1 MHSKILKN
9 KVSIKLLYVLL
20 FSIFFSSYL
29 FANDSLQK
37 SIEQG
42 KIKSQTC
49 IACHGVDGNSVNP
62 QWPSI
67 AQQSKSYIVNQLK
80 YFRDGKRKNVLMS
93 AQAVNLKDQDIEDL
107 ANYYN
112 SLNSKV
118 NKITGSD
125 ELVLL
130 GEKIYRGG
138 LIKRGV
144 PACIACHGPKGIGN
158 DFSGYPKISGQH
170 SVYLK
175 ARLEEYKRNYDT
187 RKSISEHY
195 SLMSEIIFKLSLL
208 EIKALSE
215 YIQGLH

>member
-80 YFRDGKRKNVLMS
+80 YFRDGKRKNVLM
-93 AQAVNLKDQDIEDL
+93 
-107 ANYYN
+107 N
-112 SLNSKV
+112 S
-118 NKITGSD
+118 
-125 ELVLL
+125 
-130 GEKIYRGG
+130 
-138 LIKRGV
+138 
-144 PACIACHGPKGIGN
+144 
-158 DFSGYPKISGQH
+158 
-170 SVYLK
+170 
-175 ARLEEYKRNYDT
+175 
-187 RKSISEHY
+187 
-195 SLMSEIIFKLSLL
+195 IIFLVFLQSLYL
-208 EIKALSE
+208 YLIHHSCVYQASSQSYLIDVFLFHHSKFDSPLKQN
-215 YIQGLH
+215 IFLI